1 MKILIIVAME
11 KELSLV
17 LPHLENIGF
26 VDNGTYT
33 YNTGVLGGHD
43 VAVAKCGIGK
53 VNAAISTYRLIN
65 EEWPDLIINTG
76 VAGGADKDIHP
87 MDVVIADEVAYHDVW
102 CGPGTEY
109 GAADGFPARMETSR
123 KVVEAAMKAN
133 PKAVKGLICSGDIFI
148 DSPEQIEDI
157 CEVYPDAL
165 AVDMESAAVMQTA
178 ASQGIPCAVIRVISD
193 SPVAGDNFA
202 EYENF
207 WEEAPQATFSAL
219 ISTLKALPA

>member
-1 MKILIIVAME
+1 
-11 KELSLV
+11 
-17 LPHLENIGF
+17 
-26 VDNGTYT
+26 
-33 YNTGVLGGHD
+33 
-43 VAVAKCGIGK
+43 
-53 VNAAISTYRLIN
+53 
-65 EEWPDLIINTG
+65 
-76 VAGGADKDIHP
+76 
-87 MDVVIADEVAYHDVW
+87 
-102 CGPGTEY
+102 
-109 GAADGFPARMETSR
+109 
-123 KVVEAAMKAN
+123 MKAN

-207 WEEAPQATFSAL
+207 WEEAPRATFSAL